1 MRATVS
7 KRAVAGLA
15 AAFVALAAPA
25 LARQLAADAD
35 VQRVSFPS
43 ADGRTQLVGYLL
55 EPVGVNGPEPAIVLM
70 HGRSGAYSKGADGD
84 YSAHTLRRRDIGWAR
99 FWRDRGYAVLLVD
112 SFGPRGYPEGFSAGT
127 HGERPASVDEVTV
140 RPFDAYGA
148 LAFLRRRPEVAG
160 DRVGL
165 MGWSNGASATLAS
178 VAVDGVASAGRS
190 PGRGGFRAAAAFYPG
205 CGLNDAFAGGYRP
218 YAPVKLFI
226 GTADEEV
233 SPEACRKLAARNAR
247 LGGGVEITVYP
258 DATHDFDDPAN
269 HRQDNPA
276 NATAR
281 ADATSQVEAF
291 FQARLRP

>member
-1 MRATVS
+1 MRA
-7 KRAVAGLA
+7 KRLRRIVMMVGVLAGLA
-15 AAFVALAAPA
+15 APVV
-25 LARQLAADAD
+25 ARQLAADDD
-35 VQRVSFPS
+35 VRRVSFPS

-55 EPVGVNGPEPAIVLM
+55 EPQGRGAPEPAIVLM

-84 YSAHTLRRRDIGWAR
+84 YSARTLRRRDIGWAR

-112 SFGPRGYPEGFSAGT
+112 SFGPRGYPQGFAAGT
-127 HGERPASVDEVTV
+127 HDERPASVDEVTV

-148 LAFLRRRPEVAG
+148 LAFLRRRPEVAA

-178 VAVDGVASAGRS
+178 LAADGVASAGRS
-190 PGRGGFRAAAAFYPG
+190 PEHGGFRAAAAFYPG

-247 LGGGVEITVYP
+247 LGGGVEITLYP

-276 NATAR
+276 NAAAR
-281 ADATSQVEAF
+281 ADATAQVEAF
-291 FQARLRP
+291 FQTRLRP

>member
-1 MRATVS
+1 MRVVLA
-7 KRAVAGLA
+7 AMALAGLA
-15 AAFVALAAPA
+15 ATA
-25 LARQLAADAD
+25 LARSVAGDGD
-35 VQRVSFPS
+35 VQRVSFAS
-43 ADGRTQLVGYLL
+43 ADGHTQLVGYLV
-55 EPVGVNGPEPAIVLM
+55 EPEGRSAPEPAIVLM

-84 YSAHTLRRRDIGWAR
+84 YSARTLRRRDIGWAR

-112 SFGPRGYPEGFSAGT
+112 SFGPRGFPQGFAAGT
-127 HGERPASVDEVTV
+127 HDERPASVDEVTV

-148 LAFLRRRPEVAG
+148 LTYLRRRPEVAG

-165 MGWSNGASATLAS
+165 MGWSNGASATLATM
-178 VAVDGVASAGRS
+178 AVDGAASGGRAG
-190 PGRGGFRAAAAFYPG
+190 GRGFRAAAAFYPG

-276 NATAR
+276 NVSAR
-281 ADATSQVEAF
+281 ADATSQMEAF